1 MGWPVCCQPSTK
13 ISCRAVRVTGFQPR
27 DPRVNSL
34 SYTLRIFTVPLAAR
48 ALRSCW
54 WFRLR
59 AATCVRKRSESDL
72 SATFEDLKIQST
84 GDVVKHLV
92 HTTSL
97 AAELLRGPGGKLRGP
112 ADPSSPSSLSSEIC
126 QVLSEAQSVCKAFL
140 PQVLRGH
147 ASVSQL
153 LDLFVEAFAVAG
165 QPSHA
170 SAKAFKALETPL
182 VIFHTKAPLAMRK
195 ALQSRIVGA
204 AEKLLTKGAPPEAY
218 PLGISLTALAAAV
231 RGPGDVSKWKPPEV
245 LQIRSQ
251 SRWKMPGDVRTQVLE
266 RDMYKCWYCGDEGDT
281 VDHWIPLCR
290 GGTNAMVNLV
300 CACSSCN
307 ELKGNCMPDD
317 FLAMTEA
324 TTS

>member
-1 MGWPVCCQPSTK
+1 MIFHAGFVCSLE
-13 ISCRAVRVTGFQPR
+13 SEVRVTGFQPR

-59 AATCVRKRSESDL
+59 AATCVRKGSESDL

-204 AEKLLTKGAPPEAY
+204 ADAWFILIQLQLSTFLISICTLLLLYNSRKLENRRLLFVA
-218 PLGISLTALAAAV
+218 SLRKNCSQKEPHLKPIHLA
-231 RGPGDVSKWKPPEV
+231 
-245 LQIRSQ
+245 
-251 SRWKMPGDVRTQVLE
+251 
-266 RDMYKCWYCGDEGDT
+266 
-281 VDHWIPLCR
+281 
-290 GGTNAMVNLV
+290 
-300 CACSSCN
+300 
-307 ELKGNCMPDD
+307 
-317 FLAMTEA
+317 FLLLH
-324 TTS
+324 

>member
-1 MGWPVCCQPSTK
+1 MIFHSGFVCSLE
-13 ISCRAVRVTGFQPR
+13 SEVRVTGFQPR

-34 SYTLRIFTVPLAAR
+34 SYTLSIFTVPLAAR

-112 ADPSSPSSLSSEIC
+112 AGPSSPSSLSSEIC

-153 LDLFVEAFAVAG
+153 LDLFVEAFAIAG

-170 SAKAFKALETPL
+170 SAKAFKAFKALETPL

-204 AEKLLTKGAPPEAY
+204 ADA
-218 PLGISLTALAAAV
+218 
-231 RGPGDVSKWKPPEV
+231 
-245 LQIRSQ
+245 
-251 SRWKMPGDVRTQVLE
+251 
-266 RDMYKCWYCGDEGDT
+266 
-281 VDHWIPLCR
+281 
-290 GGTNAMVNLV
+290 
-300 CACSSCN
+300 
-307 ELKGNCMPDD
+307 
-317 FLAMTEA
+317 
-324 TTS
+324 